1 MKRMLMLCA
10 LLGALSIVHGQ
21 EKIPMQSIPVPD
33 LHAPRD
39 GLLSG
44 GQPEPADWVGI
55 AQRGVTMVVN
65 LRPDAELPGRDEAAE
80 VAAAGMAYRHIPV
93 DGAAG
98 LTLEKAR
105 QLRELLADANG
116 TVLVHCASGNRA
128 GALIALA
135 AADAGATPEEA
146 LAQGRAAGMTGTEA
160 RVRELIGMPAQP

>member
-1 MKRMLMLCA
+1 
-10 LLGALSIVHGQ
+10 
-21 EKIPMQSIPVPD
+21 
-33 LHAPRD
+33 
-39 GLLSG
+39 
-44 GQPEPADWVGI
+44 
-55 AQRGVTMVVN
+55 
-65 LRPDAELPGRDEAAE
+65 
-80 VAAAGMAYRHIPV
+80 MAYRHIPV

-160 RVRELIGMPAQP
+160 RGRELIGMPAQP